1 MNASAICKLF
11 GHQGPVLG
19 LAFLEDPL
27 PENVLLTGSLHEASG
42 FGKFVAYDLDRFKS
56 TLTSDALKVDPSPG
70 SKILQF
76 PGVMSLTQLPSTR
89 QIVVTT
95 VTSQVLVMELEPGS
109 EKIIS
114 DYEVSDSSMG
124 GRDGRSNSFLEYTA
138 MYSLLGHE
146 ASCPMARTCKN
157 LVFTASFDSTAKMFR
172 IPGSKLCDTYRNG
185 CEPLEPLEAVETFVD
200 DPSHDVYHGRGFSIG
215 VSGLA
220 ISESGERMVT
230 GGNDMQIKLW
240 DVASRKIIQRS
251 RAGDGW
257 PWNINAVDAC
267 LNEAAV
273 SSTDGCIRI
282 WDFRSGQ
289 PTYFLNLSQWY
300 SDVYPISSVLPRV
313 DGRYLVVASF
323 DSTNYVVD
331 RRMPGRVTCQ
341 LGGHQD
347 RVGRLALRED
357 LLVSGSFDGTCILW
371 DFS

>member
-1 MNASAICKLF
+1 MDASAIYKLF

-56 TLTSDALKVDPSPG
+56 TLTSDALKVDSSPG
-70 SKILQF
+70 SKIHQF
-76 PGVMSLTQLPSTR
+76 PGVMSLAQLPSTR

-95 VTSQVLVMELEPGS
+95 VTSQVLVMELEMGG
-109 EKIIS
+109 KITS
-114 DYEVSDSSMG
+114 NYEVSDSLME
-124 GRDGRSNSFLEYTA
+124 GRDERSNSFLEYKPL
-138 MYSLLGHE
+138 YSLLGHE
-146 ASCPMARTCKN
+146 ASCPMARACKN
-157 LVFTASFDSTAKMFR
+157 LVFTASFDSTAKMFK
-172 IPGSKLCDTYRNG
+172 IPDSKICETYQNG
-185 CEPLEPLEAVETFVD
+185 CEPLETLEAVETFVD
-200 DPSHDVYHGRGFSIG
+200 DPSHDVYHGRGFNIG

-257 PWNINAVDAC
+257 PWNINAVDAR

-313 DGRYLVVASF
+313 DGCYLVVASF

-331 RRMPGRVTCQ
+331 RRMPGRVICQ
-341 LGGHQD
+341 LRGHQD
-347 RVGRLALRED
+347 RVGRLALKGD
-357 LLVSGSFDGTCILW
+357 LLVSGSFDGTSMLW